1 MCLRA
6 AAEEGVTPH
15 TAAGKFCAAQNIPAD
30 YAYGAVEPQMARQ
43 LARWEHH
50 AEPQEPLIR
59 NIEVSLSH
67 STPGALVDA
76 TPPCGALLVPCEV
89 QHACCK
95 CSILS
100 SQAPVPGVLP
110 LLCEVHR
117 VVVQISVE
125 IGHKTFTD
133 RILWNL
139 ADPASSVDGYAITVC
154 RDLKLDWK
162 FCAQIKQAV
171 EDQLLELQM
180 QASRVVKGHHQPCC
194 RPWPWPV
201 HLPCQRTH
209 IACDRQSG
217 GTSTRHSRLSHTS
230 LVTAQQ
236 LGMQDDSSSARQDDT
251 PERMRVDSP
260 HASSVLR
267 AGPDEQLGP
276 RLVDRT
282 PAPAPRTMAW
292 LPAPEPSP
300 ALAGAAGA
308 AQLLSPPS
316 QPAALAQG
324 PQSVA
329 SAPAGPSAAEQGGWG
344 GWAPLSGSSAPAPVH
359 AAAAAGVSQAPKAE
373 VAGGSGWGGWQQL
386 G

>member
-59 NIEVSLSH
+59 NIE
-67 STPGALVDA
+67 
-76 TPPCGALLVPCEV
+76 
-89 QHACCK
+89 
-95 CSILS
+95 
-100 SQAPVPGVLP
+100 
-110 LLCEVHR
+110 
-117 VVVQISVE
+117 ISVE

-180 QASRVVKGHHQPCC
+180 QASR
-194 RPWPWPV
+194 
-201 HLPCQRTH
+201 
-209 IACDRQSG
+209 
-217 GTSTRHSRLSHTS
+217 
-230 LVTAQQ
+230 
-236 LGMQDDSSSARQDDT
+236 DDT
-251 PERMRVDSP
+251 PERMRADSP

-308 AQLLSPPS
+308 AQLLGPPS

-329 SAPAGPSAAEQGGWG
+329 SAPAGPSAAEQG
-344 GWAPLSGSSAPAPVH
+344 
-359 AAAAAGVSQAPKAE
+359 VSQAPKAE